1 MGSISLACPPA
12 RLRWGGRP
20 TAGFSN
26 FGGDFLARHRRHG
39 HGAGHT
45 VLPERRPTAWDR
57 RPLAFPG
64 VPGGH
69 TILFQGTWRIA
80 KRTWPWRPSGP

>member
-39 HGAGHT
+39 HGQGTPYSLRDALQPGTAGR
-45 VLPERRPTAWDR
+45 LP
-57 RPLAFPG
+57 
-64 VPGGH
+64 
-69 TILFQGTWRIA
+69 FQGYVAYRKTNLAVAAVR
-80 KRTWPWRPSGP
+80 S